1 MNVNRVLTGVAVM
14 AATIMQVLDTTIVN
28 VALPNMA
35 GQLDATPDNISWVLT
50 SYLIASAIFMPLTGF
65 FTDRIGQ
72 KRFLMISIAG
82 FVISSALCG
91 MATSLFQ
98 MVLFRLMQGVF
109 GAALVPLSQSIM
121 LQIFPGEQRGK
132 AMAIWAMGVMV
143 APILGPT
150 LGGWL
155 TEYIS
160 WRWTFYINLPVGI
173 ASFILAMRYVHDTP
187 TRARRMDWT
196 GFVTLALGIGAV
208 QLVLDRGNQ
217 DDWFSSPMLVFAT
230 AVAVISIVFFI
241 VYSLSGKHHP
251 LFDLRIFKDRNFL
264 VASLIMTTIGIGF
277 FGGML
282 LQSLFLQNFLGYP
295 TFEAGLYM
303 APRGIASFFVMMFV
317 GKFSGRIPPRY
328 FILAGIICSITGNY
342 MMTGFT
348 LEMTANQLIVPM
360 ILQGF
365 GMGLIF
371 VPISTLAFTTLPKET
386 AAEAAGIYSLIRA
399 MGSSLGISILVTYF
413 SRDMQQNW
421 SLLRGPI
428 TPYNT
433 ALRSYLAPLHLGTP
447 NSGILDPQGIHIA
460 AQAVMQQAQNIGY
473 IDSFW
478 FATLNFV
485 AMLPLLLLVRTPAKA
500 SPAQV
505 QVGLE

>member
-1 MNVNRVLTGVAVM
+1 MNANRMFTAFAVM

-35 GQLDATPDNISWVLT
+35 GELNATPDNISWVLT
-50 SYLIASAIFMPLTGF
+50 SYLIASAIVMPLTGF
-65 FTDRIGQ
+65 ITDRIGQ
-72 KRFLMISIAG
+72 KRFLLISVAG
-82 FVISSALCG
+82 FVITSALCG
-91 MATSLFQ
+91 MATSLFEI
-98 MVLFRLMQGVF
+98 VLFRFLQGVF
-109 GAALVPLSQSIM
+109 GASLVPLSQSIM

-173 ASFILAMRYVHDTP
+173 ASLILASRYVHDTP
-187 TRARRMDWT
+187 TKERRMDWT
-196 GFVTLALGIGAV
+196 GFATLALGIGCL

-217 DDWFSSPMLVFAT
+217 DDWFSSQALTLAAIVST
-230 AVAVISIVFFI
+230 ISFIFFI
-241 VYSLSGKHHP
+241 IYSLTGKHHP

-264 VASLIMTTIGIGF
+264 VASLIMTAIGIGF
-277 FGGML
+277 FGGMV
-282 LQSLFLQNFLGYP
+282 LQSLYMQTFLGYP
-295 TFEAGLYM
+295 TFNTGLYM
-303 APRGIASFFVMMFV
+303 APRGIASFFMMMFI
-317 GKFSGRIPPRY
+317 GKFSGKIAPRN
-328 FILAGIICSITGNY
+328 FILTGIFCSIMGNY
-342 MMTGFT
+342 LMTKFSDVIST
-348 LEMTANQLIVPM
+348 NYLLLPM

-365 GMGLIF
+365 GMGLVF

-399 MGSSLGISILVTYF
+399 LGSALGISILVTYF
-413 SRDMQQNW
+413 SRDAQQNW
-421 SLLRGPI
+421 SLLRGNI
-428 TPYNT
+428 TPFNES
-433 ALRSYLAPLHLGTP
+433 LQQYLAPLHLSASDP
-447 NSGILDPQGIHIA
+447 HGIVTA
-460 AQAVMQQAQNIGY
+460 AQAVWHQAQNIGY

-485 AMLPLLLLVRTPAKA
+485 AMLPLLLLVRTPKKP
-500 SPAQV
+500 PAV
-505 QVGLE
+505 PTPVMAE

>member
-1 MNVNRVLTGVAVM
+1 MNTNRVLTGTAVM

-35 GQLDATPDNISWVLT
+35 GQLDATPDNIGWVLT
-50 SYLIASAIFMPLTGF
+50 SYLIASAMIMPLTGY

-72 KRFLMISIAG
+72 KRFLLISIAG
-82 FVISSALCG
+82 FVITSALCG
-91 MATSLFQ
+91 MAASLAQ
-98 MVLFRLMQGVF
+98 MVLFRFLQGVF

-132 AMAIWAMGVMV
+132 AMAIWSMGVMV
-143 APILGPT
+143 APIMGPT

-155 TEYIS
+155 TEEWS

-173 ASFILAMRYVHDTP
+173 ASFILAMRHVHDTP
-187 TRARRMDWT
+187 TRARRMDWM
-196 GFVTLALGIGAV
+196 GFATLALGIGAL

-217 DDWFSSPMLVFAT
+217 DDWFSSQTLVFA
-230 AVAVISIVFFI
+230 AFVSAASIIFFI
-241 VYSLSGKHHP
+241 VYTLTGKHHP
-251 LFDLRIFKDRNFL
+251 LFDLRIFRDRNFL

-303 APRGIASFFVMMFV
+303 APRGLASFLVMIFV
-317 GKFSGRIPPRY
+317 GKFVGKIQPRN
-328 FILAGIICSITGNY
+328 FIFAGILASIAGNY
-342 MMTGFT
+342 LMTRFT
-348 LEMTANQLIVPM
+348 SGITANDLIVPM
-360 ILQGF
+360 MLQGM

-371 VPISTLAFTTLPKET
+371 VPISTLAFTTLPKEA

-399 MGSSLGISILVTYF
+399 LGSALGISILATYF
-413 SRDMQQNW
+413 SRSTQQSW
-421 SLLRGPI
+421 SLLRGEI
-428 TPYNT
+428 TPYSE
-433 ALRSYLAPLHLGTP
+433 ALHAYLAPLHLGA
-447 NSGILDPQGIHIA
+447 NDPQGIAIA
-460 AQAVMQQAQNIGY
+460 ARAVLHQAQNIGY

-485 AMLPLLLLVRTPAKA
+485 MMLPLLLLVRTPAKA
-500 SPAQV
+500 APAQM
-505 QVGLE
+505 QANPE

>member
-1 MNVNRVLTGVAVM
+1 MLTSIAVM

-35 GQLDATPDNISWVLT
+35 GELDATPDNIGWVLT
-50 SYLIASAIFMPLTGF
+50 SYLIASAMIMPLTGYI
-65 FTDRIGQ
+65 TDRIGQ
-72 KRFLMISIAG
+72 KRFLLISIAG
-82 FVISSALCG
+82 FVITSMLCG

-98 MVLFRLMQGVF
+98 IVLFRFLQGMF
-109 GAALVPLSQSIM
+109 GASLVPLSQSIM
-121 LQIFPGEQRGK
+121 LQVFPGEQRGK

-143 APILGPT
+143 APIMGPT

-155 TEYIS
+155 TDVWS

-173 ASFILAMRYVHDTP
+173 ASFLLAMRHVPDTAV
-187 TRARRMDWT
+187 RARRMDWM
-196 GFVTLALGIGAV
+196 GFATLALGIGAL

-217 DDWFSSPMLVFAT
+217 DDWFSSQMLVFA
-230 AVAVISIVFFI
+230 AFVSMISFVIFI
-241 VYSLSGKHHP
+241 AYSLTGKHHP

-264 VASLIMTTIGIGF
+264 VASLMMTTVGIGF
-277 FGGML
+277 FGGMV

-303 APRGIASFFVMMFV
+303 APRGVASLLVMMFV
-317 GKFSGRIPPRY
+317 GKFSGKIPLRN
-328 FILAGIICSITGNY
+328 FILVGILASIAGNY
-342 MMTGFT
+342 LMTSFT
-348 LEMTANQLIVPM
+348 SDITANDLIVPM
-360 ILQGF
+360 MLQGM

-399 MGSSLGISILVTYF
+399 LGSALGISILATYF
-413 SRDMQQNW
+413 SRDTQQNW
-421 SLLRGPI
+421 SLLRGQI
-428 TPYNT
+428 TPYNE
-433 ALRSYLAPLHLGTP
+433 ALQIYLAPLHLGTQ
-447 NSGILDPQGIHIA
+447 DPQGIAFA
-460 AQAVMQQAQNIGY
+460 ARAVLHQAQNIGY

-485 AMLPLLLLVRTPAKA
+485 MMLPLLLLVRTPAKRAPAQMSA
-500 SPAQV
+500 SP
-505 QVGLE
+505 E

>member
-1 MNVNRVLTGVAVM
+1 MSGSRLFISIAVM

-35 GQLDATPDNISWVLT
+35 GELNATPDNIGWVLT
-50 SYLIASAIFMPLTGF
+50 SYLIASAMIMPLTGYI
-65 FTDRIGQ
+65 TDRIGQ
-72 KRFLMISIAG
+72 KRFLLIGIAG
-82 FVISSALCG
+82 FVVTSALCG

-98 MVLFRLMQGVF
+98 IVLFRFLQGVF

-132 AMAIWAMGVMV
+132 AMAIWSMGVMV
-143 APILGPT
+143 APIMGPT

-155 TEYIS
+155 TEEIS

-173 ASFILAMRYVHDTP
+173 FSFLLALRHVPDTVV
-187 TRARRMDWT
+187 RERRMDWM
-196 GFVTLALGIGAV
+196 GFVTLALGIGAL

-217 DDWFSSPMLVFAT
+217 DDWFSSQALILAT
-230 AVAVISIVFFI
+230 IISVASLIFFV
-241 VYSLSGKHHP
+241 VYTLTGKHHP
-251 LFDLRIFKDRNFL
+251 LFDLRIFKDRNYL

-303 APRGIASFFVMMFV
+303 APRGLASLLVMIFV
-317 GKFSGRIPPRY
+317 GKFVNRIPPRN
-328 FILAGIICSITGNY
+328 FILCGILASIAGNY
-342 MMTGFT
+342 LMTRFT
-348 LEMTANQLIVPM
+348 SDITANDLIVPM
-360 ILQGF
+360 MLQGM

-386 AAEAAGIYSLIRA
+386 AAEAAGIYSLIRSL
-399 MGSSLGISILVTYF
+399 GSAIGISILATYF
-413 SRDMQQNW
+413 SRDTQQNW
-421 SLLRGPI
+421 SLLRGEI
-428 TPYNT
+428 TPYNE
-433 ALRSYLAPLHLGTP
+433 ALHAYLAPLHLGTQ
-447 NSGILDPQGIHIA
+447 DPQGVAYA
-460 AQAVMQQAQNIGY
+460 ARAVLHQAQNIGY

-485 AMLPLLLLVRTPAKA
+485 VMLPLLLLVRTPAKA
-500 SPAQV
+500 APAQT

>member
-1 MNVNRVLTGVAVM
+1 MNANRVLTSIAVM
-14 AATIMQVLDTTIVN
+14 AATIMQVLDTTITN
-28 VALPNMA
+28 VALPSMA
-35 GQLDATPDNISWVLT
+35 GQLDATPDNIGWVLT
-50 SYLIASAIFMPLTGF
+50 SYLIASAIIMPLTGY

-72 KRFLMISIAG
+72 KRFLLVSIGG
-82 FVISSALCG
+82 FVATSMLCG

-98 MVLFRLMQGVF
+98 IVLFRFLQGMF
-109 GAALVPLSQSIM
+109 GASLVPLSQSIM

-155 TEYIS
+155 TEFIS

-173 ASFILAMRYVHDTP
+173 ASFILALRYVHDTP
-187 TRARRMDWT
+187 VIERRMDWM
-196 GFVTLALGIGAV
+196 GFATLALGIGTL

-217 DDWFSSPMLVFAT
+217 DDWFSSQMLSTAAIVSAISFAVF
-230 AVAVISIVFFI
+230 IF
-241 VYSLSGKHHP
+241 YSLTGKHHP
-251 LFDLRIFKDRNFL
+251 LFDLRIFKDRNYL

-303 APRGIASFFVMMFV
+303 APRGLASFLVMIFV
-317 GKFSGRIPPRY
+317 GKLSGKVPPRN
-328 FILAGIICSITGNY
+328 FILVGIFASVAGNY
-342 MMTGFT
+342 LMTRFTGDITAADLIAPMM
-348 LEMTANQLIVPM
+348 
-360 ILQGF
+360 LQGM

-371 VPISTLAFTTLPKET
+371 VPISTLAFTTLPKEA
-386 AAEAAGIYSLIRA
+386 AAEAAGIYSLIRSL
-399 MGSSLGISILVTYF
+399 GSALGISILVTYF
-413 SRDMQQNW
+413 SRDTQQNW
-421 SLLRGPI
+421 SLLRGAI
-428 TPYNT
+428 TPYNE
-433 ALRSYLAPLHLGTP
+433 ALKTYLAPLHP
-447 NSGILDPQGIHIA
+447 DNSVILDHQGIA
-460 AQAVMQQAQNIGY
+460 TASRAVLHQAQNIGY

-485 AMLPLLLLVRTPAKA
+485 AMLPLLLLVRTPKKPAT
-500 SPAQV
+500 SPAPV
-505 QVGLE
+505 HAE

>member
-1 MNVNRVLTGVAVM
+1 MSNSRLLTSIAVM

-65 FTDRIGQ
+65 FTDRLGQ
-72 KRFLMISIAG
+72 KRFLLISIAG
-82 FVISSALCG
+82 FVITSVLCG
-91 MATSLFQ
+91 MATSLAQ
-98 MVLFRLMQGVF
+98 MVLFRFLQGVF

-121 LQIFPGEQRGK
+121 LQTYPAEQRGK

-155 TEYIS
+155 TEVIS

-173 ASFILAMRYVHDTP
+173 ASFILALRYVPDTA
-187 TRARRMDWT
+187 TRERRMDWL
-196 GFVTLALGIGAV
+196 GFATLALGIGAL
-208 QLVLDRGNQ
+208 QLVLDRGNEE
-217 DDWFSSPMLVFAT
+217 DWFSSQTLIFA
-230 AVAVISIVFFI
+230 AIVAAFSFIFFI
-241 VYSLSGKHHP
+241 VYTLTGKHHP

-264 VASLIMTTIGIGF
+264 VASLIMTTIGVGF

-295 TFEAGLYM
+295 TFDAGLYM
-303 APRGIASFFVMMFV
+303 APRGLASLLVMIFV
-317 GKFSGRIPPRY
+317 GKFSGRFPPRN
-328 FILAGIICSITGNY
+328 FVLVGIACSIAGNY
-342 MMTGFT
+342 LMTRFT
-348 LEMTANQLIVPM
+348 GDITATDLMLPM
-360 ILQGF
+360 VLQGM

-371 VPISTLAFTTLPKET
+371 VPISTLAFTTLPKAA
-386 AAEAAGIYSLIRA
+386 AAEAAGIYSLIRTV
-399 MGSSLGISILVTYF
+399 GSALGISVLATYF
-413 SRDMQQNW
+413 SRSTQQSW
-421 SLLRGPI
+421 GLLRGEI
-428 TPYNT
+428 TPYND
-433 ALRSYLAPLHLGTP
+433 ALQAYLAPLHLGTQDP
-447 NSGILDPQGIHIA
+447 HGIAIVA
-460 AQAVMQQAQNIGY
+460 KAVFRQAQNIAY

-485 AMLPLLLLVRTPAKA
+485 LMLPLLLLVRTPAKSSA
-500 SPAQV
+500 APVHVSP
-505 QVGLE
+505 E

>member
-1 MNVNRVLTGVAVM
+1 M

-65 FTDRIGQ
+65 LTDRIGQ
-72 KRFLMISIAG
+72 KRFLLISIAG
-82 FVISSALCG
+82 FVVASAMCG
-91 MATSLFQ
+91 MATSLAQ
-98 MVLFRLMQGVF
+98 MVLFRFLQGVF
-109 GAALVPLSQSIM
+109 GASLVPLSQSIM

-173 ASFILAMRYVHDTP
+173 ASVILAMRFVHDTP
-187 TRARRMDWT
+187 TRERRMDWK
-196 GFVTLALGIGAV
+196 GFVTLAMGIGAV

-217 DDWFSSPMLVFAT
+217 DDWFSSQTLIFAT
-230 AVAVISIVFFI
+230 MVAVVSIIFFL
-241 VYSLSGKHHP
+241 VYSLTGKHHP

-303 APRGIASFFVMMFV
+303 APRGVASFFVMMFV
-317 GKFSGRIPPRY
+317 GKFSGRIAPRN
-328 FILAGIICSITGNY
+328 FILVGILCSIAGNY
-342 MMTGFT
+342 MMT
-348 LEMTANQLIVPM
+348 QLHRRDDGERPDRADDIARFWDGAGVRAD
-360 ILQGF
+360 LH
-365 GMGLIF
+365 
-371 VPISTLAFTTLPKET
+371 
-386 AAEAAGIYSLIRA
+386 AGIHHAAKGDRRRGRGHLQPDPRHGFRA
-399 MGSSLGISILVTYF
+399 GHLDTVTYF
-413 SRDMQQNW
+413 RATRSRTGACCAARSHRTTKRCITISPRCIWARTVRMAY
-421 SLLRGPI
+421 SLPHKPCCNRRRTSATSTASGSPRSISSRCCRYCCWFAPRKNL
-428 TPYNT
+428 PY
-433 ALRSYLAPLHLGTP
+433 LRSRSASSKHIPAGIFPSRCFVP
-447 NSGILDPQGIHIA
+447 N
-460 AQAVMQQAQNIGY
+460 
-473 IDSFW
+473 
-478 FATLNFV
+478 
-485 AMLPLLLLVRTPAKA
+485 
-500 SPAQV
+500 
-505 QVGLE
+505 